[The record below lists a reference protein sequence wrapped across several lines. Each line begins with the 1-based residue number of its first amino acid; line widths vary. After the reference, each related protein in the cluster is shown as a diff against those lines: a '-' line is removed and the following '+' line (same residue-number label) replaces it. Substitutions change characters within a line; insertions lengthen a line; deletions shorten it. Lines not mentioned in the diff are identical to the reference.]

1 MFSTTIR
8 EPAALQIASKV
19 DTQGKK
25 ITLQFEGSEQYQVT
39 LNDQSFTLNH
49 IDKQSFPLKEGLNI
63 IEVKTPLNCQGKF
76 EEAVYIGA
84 LSQLYPNPAQEVIN
98 LLIGGDSTQVEWGVF
113 DVKGNRI
120 EVGQHQIH
128 SLHRN
133 IP

>member
-1 MFSTTIR
+1 M
-8 EPAALQIASKV
+8 
-19 DTQGKK
+19 
-25 ITLQFEGSEQYQVT
+25 
-39 LNDQSFTLNH
+39 
-49 IDKQSFPLKEGLNI
+49 
-63 IEVKTPLNCQGKF
+63 NCQGKF

-133 IP
+133 IPLTVGHYPPGKYIIRLQTEDRLETLKFIKR